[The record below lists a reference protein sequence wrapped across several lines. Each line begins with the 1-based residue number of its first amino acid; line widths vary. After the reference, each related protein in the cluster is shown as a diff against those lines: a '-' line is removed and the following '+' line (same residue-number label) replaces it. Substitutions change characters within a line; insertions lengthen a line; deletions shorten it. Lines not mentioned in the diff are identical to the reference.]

1 MSEALSWNHWRA
13 NDIFCIHLIKQTFL
27 SLCLDDDE
35 YKSICCRTTFK
46 SSFSSPITW
55 TYHEQWSVRFLLLSL
70 KNKQL
75 CREKRLTCLE
85 GKSFFLDICKT
96 KFFFCLSLTRIFIFP
111 DRSRQLVSSFS
122 KKNVRRAIALGCY
135 LLLLL
140 RCRPWCLLCVSYRIK
155 PLPMRHPKK
164 GRLGR
169 CWSIYIYISL
179 FVCGCLFHNK
189 CLTGDRR
196 RSLAKINWLIR
207 MKNKVP
213 RRSSHFIVLRKTSRH
228 ATLVRTY
235 SLPSTLYPKKRG
247 R

>member
-122 KKNVRRAIALGCY
+122 KKTSDAPLRLAAIFSFFFVVVHDVYYAFLTESNHCQWDIQRRV
-135 LLLLL
+135 
-140 RCRPWCLLCVSYRIK
+140 VSAVVEV
-155 PLPMRHPKK
+155 
-164 GRLGR
+164 
-169 CWSIYIYISL
+169 YIYISL
-179 FVCGCLFHNK
+179 YSYV
-189 CLTGDRR
+189 DV
-196 RSLAKINWLIR
+196 S
-207 MKNKVP
+207 
-213 RRSSHFIVLRKTSRH
+213 FITNV
-228 ATLVRTY
+228 
-235 SLPSTLYPKKRG
+235 
-247 R
+247 

>member
-96 KFFFCLSLTRIFIFP
+96 KFFFVYHWQGSLSSLTEVDNSYLP
-111 DRSRQLVSSFS
+111 SRKKRPTRHCAWLLSSPSSSLSSMMSIMRFLQNQTIANETS
-122 KKNVRRAIALGCY
+122 KEGSSRP
-135 LLLLL
+135 LLK
-140 RCRPWCLLCVSYRIK
+140 Y
-155 PLPMRHPKK
+155 
-164 GRLGR
+164 
-169 CWSIYIYISL
+169 IYIYLS
-179 FVCGCLFHNK
+179 
-189 CLTGDRR
+189 
-196 RSLAKINWLIR
+196 IR
-207 MKNKVP
+207 M
-213 RRSSHFIVLRKTSRH
+213 RM
-228 ATLVRTY
+228 
-235 SLPSTLYPKKRG
+235 SLS
-247 R
+247 